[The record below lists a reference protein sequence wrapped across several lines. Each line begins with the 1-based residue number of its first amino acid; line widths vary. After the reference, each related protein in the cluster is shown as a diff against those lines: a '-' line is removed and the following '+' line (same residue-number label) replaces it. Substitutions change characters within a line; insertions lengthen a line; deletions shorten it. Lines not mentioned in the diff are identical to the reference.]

1 MGQFGIG
8 QPVRRKEDVRLLTG
22 KGRYTDD
29 VNLDGQVW
37 AAFVRSPHGHA
48 EIRSID
54 ASAALASPGVTHV
67 FTGADLDAGGVK
79 PIIAD
84 LHFTDRTGKP
94 MFKPE
99 RAVMPSDRARYGG
112 EPLAMVL
119 AETADQAKAGAELV
133 EIDFEP
139 LPCVTSTARAA
150 EPDSPVLFPQH
161 GSNVAVH
168 WENRAPDEIN
178 ALIAGAAH
186 VARVD
191 IVNNRLIVAPMEPR
205 CAVATYDAKSDVIT
219 LYSPT
224 QGVRPAQAAF
234 SQLLGIPKTKLR
246 VISLDVGGGFGI
258 RSKRYP
264 ETVAV
269 AWAAKKIGRPVKWRG
284 DRSETFVSDHHGR
297 DQVNH
302 AVMGLDRDG
311 RVLALRVETLV
322 NIGAYS
328 GDNGPRLPIDGGGRI
343 IPCGYDIDKFYFSV
357 KPVYSNTV
365 PTDTYRG
372 AGRPE
377 ANFIMERLMDA
388 AADVT
393 GLSRIEV
400 RRRNLI
406 PLSKLPYRTQM
417 NFVYDSGDFIGTMDM
432 TVKHADWDGFA
443 ARRAESE
450 KRGKLRGIGLATFV
464 EQAGGR
470 PTEEMRVKLDAD
482 GSATVFAGTF
492 SHGQGHETV
501 YAQMVEEFLGI
512 PFDQVK
518 FVQGDTD
525 TTPEGGVGTFGSRSS
540 MMGGV
545 AVRRSCNQIIV
556 KGKRIAAHLL
566 QAEESQVR
574 FEEGLFKVNVSSVS
588 IQEVARAAADPTK
601 LPEDMKTGLDENYLF
616 EREADVMNFPNGCH
630 ICEVEVDADLGTVQI
645 VKYTAVDDCGVV
657 LNPLLVHGQVYGG
670 VAQGIGQALTEDAVY
685 DDTSGQ
691 LLAGSF
697 MDYGMPRAHHFP
709 HMVAHF
715 NEAQPCKTNDLGV
728 KGAGEA
734 GACGAPPAFVS
745 GVVDA
750 LSPYGVKH
758 IDMPL
763 TPERVWRAIAEAK
776 STRAA

>member
-29 VNLDGQVW
+29 IHFDGQVW
-37 AAFVRSPHGHA
+37 AVFLRSPHAHA
-48 EIRSID
+48 KILKID
-54 ASAALASPGVTHV
+54 TAAALASPGVTHV
-67 FTGADLDAGGVK
+67 FTGADLRADGVK
-79 PIIAD
+79 PILAD
-84 LHFTDRTGKP
+84 INFTDRAGKP

-99 RAVMPSDRARYGG
+99 RRIMPTDFARFMG
-112 EPLAMVL
+112 EPLVMVL
-119 AETADQAKAGAELV
+119 AESAEAARVGAELV
-133 EIDFEP
+133 EIEFEE
-139 LPCVTSTARAA
+139 LPCIVSTARAA
-150 EPDSPVLFPQH
+150 EPDASVIYHEH

-168 WENRAPDEIN
+168 WENRAPDEVD

-186 VARVD
+186 KVTVD
-191 IVNNRLIVAPMEPR
+191 LVNNRLVVAPMEPR
-205 CAVATYDAKSDVIT
+205 CAVATYDPADDRIT

-234 SQLLGIPKTKLR
+234 AQLLGIPKEKLR
-246 VISLDVGGGFGI
+246 VISNDVGGGFGI

-264 ETVAV
+264 ETLAV

-302 AVMGLDRDG
+302 CVMGLDPNG
-311 RVLALRVETLV
+311 RIVALRVETIV
-322 NIGAYS
+322 NVGAYS

-343 IPCGYDIDKFYFSV
+343 IPTGYDIEQFYFSV
-357 KPVYSNTV
+357 KPVYTNTV

-388 AADVT
+388 AADAC
-393 GLSRIEV
+393 GLTRDEI

-406 PLSKLPYRTQM
+406 PVSKLPYRTQM
-417 NFVYDSGDFIGTMDM
+417 NFVYDSGDFIGVMDE
-432 TVKHADWDGFA
+432 TLETADWNGFA

-450 KRGKLRGIGLATFV
+450 KRGLLRGIGLASFV

-470 PTEEMRVKLDAD
+470 PTEEMRVRMEPD
-482 GSATVFAGTF
+482 GSATIFAGTF

-501 YAQMVEEFLGI
+501 YAQMVNEYLGV
-512 PFDQVK
+512 PFENIN

-525 TTPEGGVGTFGSRSS
+525 TTPPGGVGTFGSRSS

-545 AVRRSCNQIIV
+545 SIRRSCGQIIV
-556 KGKRIAAHLL
+556 KGKRIAAHLM
-566 QAEESQVR
+566 QAVPDEVT
-574 FEEGLFKVNVSSVS
+574 FEEGLFKVGVSSVT
-588 IQEVARAAADPTK
+588 IEEVARAAADPTK
-601 LPEDMKTGLDENYLF
+601 LPEGEKPGLDESNLY

-630 ICEVEVDADLGTVQI
+630 ICEVEVDPALGTIQI

-657 LNPLLVHGQVYGG
+657 LNPMLVHGQVYGG
-670 VAQGIGQALTEDAVY
+670 VAQGIGQALTEDTVY
-685 DDTSGQ
+685 DESGQ
-691 LLAGSF
+691 LLTGSF
-697 MDYGMPRAHHFP
+697 MDYGMPRAHHFS
-709 HMVAHF
+709 HIEAHF
-715 NEAQPCKTNDLGV
+715 NETQPCKTNDIGV

-745 GVVDA
+745 AVVDA
-750 LSPYGVKH
+750 LQPFGVKH

-763 TPERVWRAIAEAK
+763 TPERVWRAIEAGK
-776 STRAA
+776 AGAAA